1 MENKF
6 HENDIRPANLEVGQK
21 AAIAKDVK
29 WLNNQKKNFV
39 MVGCPACNKKE
50 HTMYF
55 NKKGLNYV
63 KCNYCSTVYVNP
75 RPTNKILSKFYSIS
89 EVYKYWSKHVYLSTA
104 ENRKKLIFSPRA
116 KLLVKKCKEAKIRKG
131 SILEVGSSSGF
142 FLQEIKKLNFF
153 NKVIGIEPTPDQA
166 KEAKKNGIIT
176 YNLTYD
182 KFKSK
187 SKFNAIVSFET
198 IEHLFS
204 PANFLRWANKKLNK
218 GGFIMMTCP
227 NYAGLE
233 PLVFENN
240 SATVDHEHLNYFN
253 PISFQILL
261 NKTGFT
267 EINITTPGSLDVEII
282 ANNIKENKIKENK
295 VNNFLLKFIRTSNE
309 NTKNDF
315 QLFLKEFKLSSHM
328 LIFARKN

>member
-1 MENKF
+1 MQ
-6 HENDIRPANLEVGQK
+6 RGQ
-21 AAIAKDVK
+21 
-29 WLNNQKKNFV
+29 
-39 MVGCPACNKKE
+39 NKKRV
-50 HTMYF
+50 YF
-55 NKKGLNYV
+55 GG
-63 KCNYCSTVYVNP
+63 
-75 RPTNKILSKFYSIS
+75 RFI
-89 EVYKYWSKHVYLSTA
+89 
-104 ENRKKLIFSPRA
+104 
-116 KLLVKKCKEAKIRKG
+116 IR
-131 SILEVGSSSGF
+131 F

-166 KEAKKNGIIT
+166 KEAKKNGVIT

-204 PANFLRWANKKLNK
+204 PANFLRWVNKKLNK

-233 PLVFENN
+233 PLVFGKN
-240 SATVDHEHLNYFN
+240 SVTVDHEHLNYFS

-267 EINITTPGSLDVEII
+267 EINITTPGSLDFEII
-282 ANNIKENKIKENK
+282 SNNVKENKIKKNK
-295 VNNFLLKFIRTSNE
+295 VNSFLLNLIRTSNGS
-309 NTKNDF
+309 TKNDF